1 MLAKLTVRPDEFGP
15 GDVEAVRNLG
25 VSDDAIRDAI
35 CVCAL
40 FNMATRC
47 ADTLG
52 FDPSTASGQALARF
66 GYAPPPRP

>member
-1 MLAKLTVRPDEFGP
+1 MLAKLTVHPNDFGP
-15 GDVEAVRNLG
+15 ADVDAVRRLG
-25 VSDDAIRDAI
+25 VTDNAIRDAI

-40 FNMATRC
+40 FNIATRC

-66 GYAPPPRP
+66 GYAAPPRP

>member
-1 MLAKLTVRPDEFGP
+1 MLAELTLRPEAFGP
-15 GDVEAVRNLG
+15 DDVEPVRALG
-25 VSDDAIRDAI
+25 VSDAALRDAI

-40 FNMATRC
+40 FNIATRC

-66 GYAPPPRP
+66 GYAPPPR